1 MGSVLERTNLVR
13 KAMELKAY
21 SKTIVAAIGAI
32 ITWAYVVVDTPSG
45 PITSRE
51 WVALAGGVATATGVW
66 AVKNKA
72 S

>member
-1 MGSVLERTNLVR
+1 
-13 KAMELKAY
+13 MEIKAY

-32 ITWAYVVVDTPSG
+32 ITWAYIVVDTPSG
-45 PITSRE
+45 PITSSE
-51 WVALAGGVATATGVW
+51 WVALAGGIATATGVW